1 LKTAKSTLVFA
12 LTLFL
17 IFSQLIAARGATES
31 IDDTRSAIYEAFKAL
46 IEAYY
51 AGANIDNLTERLNEA
66 LNLTSQAERMADTTS
81 SEAQGL
87 LSEAK
92 ALAENVTDQA
102 PLIEE
107 EGLKQGQ
114 TSTIIT
120 VGSVIG
126 AIIVGVLIYV
136 FGPDLLWRLWL
147 RLRKNYIVKV
157 TGAPKQEKGSVITMD
172 HVCAAILGIILI
184 GAVFAGAQFFLAGR
198 TGETFSE
205 LGILGPNMTIGDYPK
220 EVVAGD
226 TVNLYVYIGNQM
238 GRPIYYTV
246 MIKIGDN
253 NTGVNPA
260 PIEPIMKLER
270 ILLQNQNWTSPVSIT
285 LRQAGIN
292 QRIIFELWTYNETS
306 NQNQYDERWAQV
318 WINVTAP
325 PV

>member
-1 LKTAKSTLVFA
+1 MKQVKSTLIFL

-17 IFSQLIAARGATES
+17 ILSQVIVTHSATES
-31 IDDTRSAIYEAFKAL
+31 IDDTRSAVYNAFKAL
-46 IEAYY
+46 IEAYS
-51 AGANIDNLTERLNEA
+51 AGGNINNLTERLNEA
-66 LNLTSQAERMADTTS
+66 LNLTSEAEAIAGTNP
-81 SEAQGL
+81 SEAQAL

-92 ALAENVTDQA
+92 TLAQNVTDQA
-102 PLIEE
+102 PLIKE

-114 TSTIIT
+114 TSTVIA

-126 AIIVGVLIYV
+126 AIIIGVLIYI

-157 TGAPKQEKGSVITMD
+157 TGAPKQEKNLAITMD
-172 HVCAAILGIILI
+172 HVCAAILAIILI
-184 GAVFAGAQFFLAGR
+184 VAVFAGAQFFLAGR

-205 LGILGPNMTIGDYPK
+205 LGILGPHMRLGDYPK

-238 GRPIYYTV
+238 GRPVYYTV

-253 NTGVNPA
+253 NTSVNPA
-260 PIEPIMKLER
+260 PIEPTMKLER
-270 ILLQNQNWTSPVSIT
+270 ILLQNQNWTSPVNIT
-285 LRQAGIN
+285 LKQAGLN

-306 NQNQYDERWAQV
+306 NTIDYNQIWGQI
-318 WINVTAP
+318 WLNVTAP
-325 PV
+325 P